1 MENTKRIQ
9 LKSFLTATIILL
21 ILLVATGII
30 AVLATINSDSPIAIW
45 RILTAPIES
54 LWGGNSTVV
63 IVIIVFI
70 LVVGGSINVL
80 RQANI
85 IEHMLNG
92 VIKRYKDSKYVLLLA
107 ITLMFMAIGALFGV
121 FEEIVPLVPVMIIL
135 ARKLGW
141 DTKTGLGMSILATG
155 FGFSAAVTNPFT
167 IGIAQNIVGLP
178 LYSGFFYRLVIFI
191 IVFFV
196 LYAFLYLHSKKVEVE
211 TDETLEELD
220 YVRPKKKAV
229 TWVLA
234 LFGLMML
241 SILASP
247 FVPILRDINLILITL
262 YFLLMGIGV
271 SFLSYSK
278 PSEGLRNYLRGALD
292 LAPGIL
298 LVLVAFGI
306 NHLVTISGTLDKLIL
321 YLTSS
326 FEGANK
332 SAIITGSFGFTLIAE
347 FFISSGSAKAAVIL
361 PILDP
366 VLNNHSISSQLGV
379 LAYQFG
385 DGFTNMFYPTNPVL
399 LVALGLTGMSYTKW
413 FKWTFLLQ
421 VVVLLLS
428 VGFLLLGLLIGY

>member
-30 AVLATINSDSPIAIW
+30 AVVATMNSDSPIAIW

-196 LYAFLYLHSKKVEVE
+196 L
-211 TDETLEELD
+211 
-220 YVRPKKKAV
+220 
-229 TWVLA
+229 
-234 LFGLMML
+234 
-241 SILASP
+241 
-247 FVPILRDINLILITL
+247 
-262 YFLLMGIGV
+262 
-271 SFLSYSK
+271 
-278 PSEGLRNYLRGALD
+278 
-292 LAPGIL
+292 
-298 LVLVAFGI
+298 
-306 NHLVTISGTLDKLIL
+306 
-321 YLTSS
+321 
-326 FEGANK
+326 
-332 SAIITGSFGFTLIAE
+332 
-347 FFISSGSAKAAVIL
+347 
-361 PILDP
+361 
-366 VLNNHSISSQLGV
+366 
-379 LAYQFG
+379 
-385 DGFTNMFYPTNPVL
+385 
-399 LVALGLTGMSYTKW
+399 
-413 FKWTFLLQ
+413 
-421 VVVLLLS
+421 
-428 VGFLLLGLLIGY
+428 